1 MWVNKMKQRAVAFLL
16 ACMIALSLTAC
27 GAKPVFKPENPGLD
41 VEENGGTDSGTGD
54 DNTDP
59 GTGDDNTDPGAGD
72 DNTDP
77 GAGDGNT
84 DPGAGDDNA
93 DPGAGDDNTD
103 PGAGGDNTD
112 PGTGDGNT
120 DPGTGDD
127 NADPNMIPVQCIE
140 IRGAKD
146 IYVGGMLAMSV
157 LIAPSEATNQTLHWS
172 IVSGGDLATIDE
184 HGRVT
189 AHKPGKIVICAA
201 ATDGSGIKDTVEVT
215 IFPAAEQV
223 IPIET
228 VSIYFY
234 SLYGGNQ
241 IYVGD
246 SLQFGAHIWP
256 ENATNQTVKWS
267 LIRGA
272 DIASIDQNGLLTA
285 HAPGLVWVNA
295 VAADGSGHSDTHAV
309 VIEEPLPWKGSGTRE
324 DPYQV
329 GNAEELRAIERRL
342 GEHTFYFLQTA
353 DIDLSDHGVW
363 WPLGGGK
370 EDAAFRHHY
379 DGGNHVIRNVEM
391 PHNSKGGIFGH
402 CIDGSFR
409 NLHIEN
415 AYTTK
420 GHTGLMAA
428 FSHYAKWTTFENC
441 SATVNFPAQT
451 GQTAGKVGGLVAL
464 YETSGSAVAAK
475 NCSVSGYIQGTSAGG
490 LFGMVD
496 NTNPYA
502 KDWLRIEN
510 CSSSATVE
518 DCGSGN
524 VGGLIGIGLKLTMA
538 DCTFSG
544 IVNSVGANSGGLA
557 GKAMEYCT
565 FDGCTVTGTVTGGEY
580 SESLVGW
587 KSGTVKIQNCIVK

>member
-1 MWVNKMKQRAVAFLL
+1 M
-16 ACMIALSLTAC
+16 
-27 GAKPVFKPENPGLD
+27 
-41 VEENGGTDSGTGD
+41 
-54 DNTDP
+54 
-59 GTGDDNTDPGAGD
+59 
-72 DNTDP
+72 
-77 GAGDGNT
+77 
-84 DPGAGDDNA
+84 
-93 DPGAGDDNTD
+93 
-103 PGAGGDNTD
+103 
-112 PGTGDGNT
+112 
-120 DPGTGDD
+120 
-127 NADPNMIPVQCIE
+127 
-140 IRGAKD
+140 
-146 IYVGGMLAMSV
+146 
-157 LIAPSEATNQTLHWS
+157 PSEATNQTLHWS

-201 ATDGSGIKDTVEVT
+201 TTDGSGIKDTVEVT

-353 DIDLSDHGVW
+353 DIDLSDYGVW

-370 EDAAFRHHY
+370 EDA
-379 DGGNHVIRNVEM
+379 
-391 PHNSKGGIFGH
+391 
-402 CIDGSFR
+402 
-409 NLHIEN
+409 
-415 AYTTK
+415 
-420 GHTGLMAA
+420 
-428 FSHYAKWTTFENC
+428 
-441 SATVNFPAQT
+441 PAP
-451 GQTAGKVGGLVAL
+451 GAGRQK
-464 YETSGSAVAAK
+464 
-475 NCSVSGYIQGTSAGG
+475 
-490 LFGMVD
+490 
-496 NTNPYA
+496 
-502 KDWLRIEN
+502 
-510 CSSSATVE
+510 
-518 DCGSGN
+518 
-524 VGGLIGIGLKLTMA
+524 
-538 DCTFSG
+538 
-544 IVNSVGANSGGLA
+544 
-557 GKAMEYCT
+557 
-565 FDGCTVTGTVTGGEY
+565 
-580 SESLVGW
+580 
-587 KSGTVKIQNCIVK
+587 